1 MTHEEQERKRDAAF
15 IASGLPLFYAMYLP
29 VAVLVVA
36 LSWAGAR

>member
-15 IASGLPLFYAMYLP
+15 EALNLWVAYAVMLP